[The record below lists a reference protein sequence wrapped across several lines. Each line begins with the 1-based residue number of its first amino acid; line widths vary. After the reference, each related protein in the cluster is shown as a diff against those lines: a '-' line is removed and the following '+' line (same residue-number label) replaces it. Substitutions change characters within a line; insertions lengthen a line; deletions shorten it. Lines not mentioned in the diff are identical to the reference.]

1 MITRLVFLALASLL
15 FIPPSVSN
23 AQGTSMGYCASNV
36 GQPVVYFS
44 AIFDTKVP
52 MLSRVNTRPWGS
64 EFNAYLM
71 GRFDFKSNQNFGGSC
86 IGGRI
91 TDVENS
97 KRKLEE
103 QVRQEGKQVVELDWK
118 YTPNPVEIALYI
130 KNNNAEAAPEQRPN
144 AAYCLSD
151 SYQGTFY
158 YSGPF
163 EAGNAENYSLWN
175 RGFYQTLT
183 QRYGFKGNSNCNSI
197 AFDLGR
203 RFFAAL
209 NEGARAGGRKVV
221 DTGWKYDPS
230 TVTMKPAPPK
240 DDDPEPAPRPAAPGP
255 TTQARD
261 AAVKELPES
270 KAFCSKD
277 PMLSVVFNC
286 DNFARSVYN
295 YRTEHSTDTSPL
307 ASLIAA
313 DKVYLADAIDNTH
326 VSLWVDKRAA
336 AQKLDTKVINC
347 VEQNVIVT
355 LQKKPQANHL
365 QDFYRDAVAVCS
377 KSP

>member
-1 MITRLVFLALASLL
+1 
-15 FIPPSVSN
+15 
-23 AQGTSMGYCASNV
+23 
-36 GQPVVYFS
+36 
-44 AIFDTKVP
+44 
-52 MLSRVNTRPWGS
+52 
-64 EFNAYLM
+64 M
-71 GRFDFKSNQNFGGSC
+71 GRFDFKSNQNFSGAC
-86 IGGRI
+86 IGGRMA
-91 TDVENS
+91 DVETS
-97 KRKLEE
+97 KRKLED
-103 QVRQEGKQVVELDWK
+103 QVRREKKQVVELEWK

-130 KNNNAEAAPEQRPN
+130 NNKDPEVAPRLPPT
-144 AAYCLSD
+144 ATYCLSD

-163 EAGNAENYSLWN
+163 ETSNPQNYSLWN
-175 RGFYQTLT
+175 RGFNQTLT
-183 QRYGFKGNSNCNSI
+183 QRYGFKGNSNCNTI

-203 RFFAAL
+203 RLLAAL
-209 NEGARAGGRKVV
+209 TEGARAGGRKVV

-230 TVTMKPAPPK
+230 VATKAAPPR
-240 DDDPEPAPRPAAPGP
+240 DDDPEPAARPAAPTP
-255 TTQARD
+255 TNQSRD

-295 YRTEHSTDTSPL
+295 YRTEHPTDTSTL

-326 VSLWVDKRAA
+326 VSLWVNKRAT
-336 AQKLDTKVINC
+336 AQKLETKVINC
-347 VEQNVIVT
+347 VEQNVVVT

-365 QDFYRDAVAVCS
+365 QDFYRDAVAACN
-377 KSP
+377 KLP

>member
-1 MITRLVFLALASLL
+1 MITRLVFLALASFL
-15 FIPPSVSN
+15 FIQPSVAN
-23 AQGTSMGYCASNV
+23 AQGTAMGYCASNV

-44 AIFDTKVP
+44 AIFDSKIP
-52 MLSRVNTRPWGS
+52 LLGRLNTRPWGS

-71 GRFDFKSNQNFGGSC
+71 GRFDFKPSQNFGGSC

-91 TDVENS
+91 ADVETS
-97 KRKLEE
+97 KRKLED
-103 QVRQEGKQVVELDWK
+103 QVRQENKQVVELDWK
-118 YTPNPVEIALYI
+118 YTPNPVELALYT
-130 KNNNAEAAPEQRPN
+130 NNRNSEVPPALPPN
-144 AAYCLSD
+144 ATYCLSD

-163 EAGNAENYSLWN
+163 ATGSAENYSLWN
-175 RGFYQTLT
+175 RGFYQTIT
-183 QRYGFKGNSNCNSI
+183 QRYGFKGDSICNSI

-203 RFFAAL
+203 RLFAAL
-209 NEGARAGGRKVV
+209 SEGARAGGRKVV
-221 DTGWKYDPS
+221 DTGWKYDPA
-230 TVTMKPAPPK
+230 TVATKPAPPK
-240 DDDPEPAPRPAAPGP
+240 DDDPEPAVRPAAPKP
-255 TTQARD
+255 TNQARD

-295 YRTEHSTDTSPL
+295 YRTEHPTDTSTL

-326 VSLWVDKRAA
+326 VSLWVNKRGT
-336 AQKLDTKVINC
+336 AQNLDTRVINC

-365 QDFYRDAVAVCS
+365 QDFYRDAVAVCN
-377 KSP
+377 KP

>member
-1 MITRLVFLALASLL
+1 MIIRPVLLALFSLL
-15 FIPPSVSN
+15 FIQPSVAN
-23 AQGTSMGYCASNV
+23 AQGTLMGYCYSNV

-44 AIFDTKVP
+44 AIFDTKIVP
-52 MLSRVNTRPWGS
+52 RGRMNTRPWGS

-86 IGGRI
+86 IGGRMA
-91 TDVENS
+91 DVETS
-97 KRKLEE
+97 KRKLED
-103 QVRQEGKQVVELDWK
+103 QMRQENKQVVELEWK
-118 YTPNPVEIALYI
+118 YTPNPVEIALYTNT
-130 KNNNAEAAPEQRPN
+130 KDPETPPSLPPT
-144 AAYCLSD
+144 ATYCLSD

-158 YSGPF
+158 YAGPF
-163 EAGNAENYSLWN
+163 LIGNAENYSLWN
-175 RGFYQTLT
+175 RGFNQTLV
-183 QRYGFKGNSNCNSI
+183 QRYGFKGNSNCNTM
-197 AFDLGR
+197 AFELAR

-209 NEGARAGGRKVV
+209 SEGARAGGRKVV
-221 DTGWKYDPS
+221 DINWKYDPAAVATKS
-230 TVTMKPAPPK
+230 APPK
-240 DDDPEPAPRPAAPGP
+240 DDDPEPAARPAAPTP
-255 TTQARD
+255 TNQSRD
-261 AAVKELPES
+261 AAVKEMPES
-270 KAFCSKD
+270 IAFCSKD
-277 PMLSVVFNC
+277 AMLSVVFNC

-295 YRTEHSTDTSPL
+295 YRTEHSTDTSTL

-326 VSLWVDKRAA
+326 VSLWVDKRGA

-377 KSP
+377 K

>member
-1 MITRLVFLALASLL
+1 MFTRLVFLALSSLL
-15 FIPPSVSN
+15 FIQPSVAN
-23 AQGTSMGYCASNV
+23 AQGTFMGYCASNV
-36 GQPVVYFS
+36 SQPVVYFS
-44 AIFDTKVP
+44 AIFDTKIP
-52 MLSRVNTRPWGS
+52 IIGRHNTGRWGS

-71 GRFDFKSNQNFGGSC
+71 GRFDSKPNQNLGGSC
-86 IGGRI
+86 VGGRI
-91 TDVENS
+91 ADMETS
-97 KRKLEE
+97 KHKLEN
-103 QVRQEGKQVVELDWK
+103 QVRQENKQVVELEWK
-118 YTPNPVEIALYI
+118 YTPNPVEIALYV
-130 KNNNAEAAPEQRPN
+130 NNKDPERPPASPPN
-144 AAYCLSD
+144 ATYCLSD

-163 EAGNAENYSLWN
+163 ETGSSENYSLWS

-183 QRYGFKGNSNCNSI
+183 QRYGFKGNSICNSI
-197 AFDLGR
+197 ALDLGR

-230 TVTMKPAPPK
+230 AVATKPAPPR
-240 DDDPEPAPRPAAPGP
+240 DDDPEPAPRPAAPKP
-255 TTQARD
+255 TNQSRD

-295 YRTEHSTDTSPL
+295 YRTEHPTDASTL

-313 DKVYLADAIDNTH
+313 DKVYLADALDNSH
-326 VSLWVDKRAA
+326 VSIWVMKRGA
-336 AQKLDTKVINC
+336 AQNLDTKVVNC
-347 VEQNVIVT
+347 VEQKVILT

-365 QDFYRDAVAVCS
+365 QDFYRDAVAAC
-377 KSP
+377 K

>member
-1 MITRLVFLALASLL
+1 M
-15 FIPPSVSN
+15 
-23 AQGTSMGYCASNV
+23 MGYCASNV

-44 AIFDTKVP
+44 AIFDTKIP
-52 MLSRVNTRPWGS
+52 AQLGRYSGQPWGS

-91 TDVENS
+91 AYVEES
-97 KRKLEE
+97 KRNLEN
-103 QVRQEGKQVVELDWK
+103 QVRQGNRQVVELEWK
-118 YTPNPVEIALYI
+118 YTPNPVEIALYT
-130 KNNNAEAAPEQRPN
+130 NNKDPETPPALRPN
-144 AAYCLSD
+144 ATYCLSD

-163 EAGNAENYSLWN
+163 ETGSAQNYALWN

-183 QRYGFKGNSNCNSI
+183 QKYGFKGNSNCNTI

-203 RFFAAL
+203 RLFAAL
-209 NEGARAGGRKVV
+209 SEGARAGGRKVV

-230 TVTMKPAPPK
+230 TVATKPAPPR
-240 DDDPEPAPRPAAPGP
+240 DNDPEPAPRPAAPKP
-255 TTQARD
+255 TNQSRD

-295 YRTEHSTDTSPL
+295 YRTEHPTDTSTL

-326 VSLWVDKRAA
+326 VSIWVDKRGAD
-336 AQKLDTKVINC
+336 QKLDTKVVNC
-347 VEQNVIVT
+347 VEQKVIVT